1 MIVRRGFWK
10 AQKGNR
16 PRVVAKGI
24 LWRRAILSGFL
35 SYNGL
40 TGSWAARGQPD
51 AKKPYRYLGSPVLGV
66 AALPPLLNGVNI
78 TSDLIK
84 VRKIVTGEQSQHH
97 AQGFQAALIVLAGAL
112 QILR

>member
-1 MIVRRGFWK
+1 MTGKPEVGQR
-10 AQKGNR
+10 AVNLTQKS
-16 PRVVAKGI
+16 PT
-24 LWRRAILSGFL
+24 L
-35 SYNGL
+35 
-40 TGSWAARGQPD
+40 P
-51 AKKPYRYLGSPVLGV
+51 GSPVLSV

-97 AQGFQAALIVLAGAL
+97 AQGLQASLIVLAGAL

>member
-1 MIVRRGFWK
+1 M
-10 AQKGNR
+10 A
-16 PRVVAKGI
+16 
-24 LWRRAILSGFL
+24 RAITTHGF
-35 SYNGL
+35 GL
-40 TGSWAARGQPD
+40 WAVDGQTGSWAARGQPD
-51 AKKPYRYLGSPVLGV
+51 AKKPYRYLGSPVLSV

-84 VRKIVTGEQSQHH
+84 VRKIVTCEQSQHH